1 MNMEKL
7 NKQLLEAIKE
17 GDFAGVKFAVEA
29 GADINARRGNSYV
42 VEESVSNIGKY
53 MFPMTRYLIEHGARI
68 DDGNGWALTSA
79 AGNPNPDS
87 LSVVKYLVEQCHV
100 SYGNNSPEKIGLTTN
115 RGGRWALAFAAK
127 NIGPNALSLL
137 KYLLELDSGEG
148 KSVWNIHLS
157 EPFWGSA
164 LTMALIAENEDVAN
178 YLLSRDDFLLSD
190 FMPCHRKLRV
200 GIYEPFREKAVVHVV
215 ESMGRRGIA
224 YARSIVEDIGK
235 IQENDES
242 NAQTSTPV
250 YLRLTKGDAKT
261 LESITEKISSMD
273 WVSDAQISSDD
284 FFCRNHIDSDFA
296 QHEIER

>member
-1 MNMEKL
+1 MAMNMEKL
-7 NKQLLEAIKE
+7 NKQLLEAVKK
-17 GDFAGVKFAVEA
+17 GDFAGVKAAVEA
-29 GADINARRGNSYV
+29 GADINAGLCDSYV
-42 VEESVSNIGKY
+42 VEESVSNLGKN
-53 MFPMTRYLIEHGARI
+53 MFAITRYLIEHGARI
-68 DDGNGWALTSA
+68 DDGDGWALTSA

-87 LSVVKYLVEQCHV
+87 LSVVKYLIEQCHI
-100 SYGNNSPEKIGLTTN
+100 SYGNNLPGKIELTTN
-115 RGGRWALAFAAK
+115 RGGKWAVAFAAK
-127 NIGPNALSLL
+127 NIGSTALPIV
-137 KYLLELDSGEG
+137 KYLLELESA
-148 KSVWNIHLS
+148 VWNIHLS

-200 GIYEPFREKAVVHVV
+200 GIYEPFREKAVAHVV

-250 YLRLTKGDAKT
+250 YLRLTKKDTKA
-261 LESITEKISSMD
+261 LEFITEKIVSID
-273 WVSDAQISSDD
+273 WVSDAQISSED